1 VFRFSEHGVQIAE
14 DMREQD
20 LKEAWLVLG
29 IEDLGNGE

>member
-1 VFRFSEHGVQIAE
+1 MAE

-29 IEDLGNGE
+29 IEDLNNGE